1 MGIVR
6 GKRLGLLHKVRIYEP
21 MSLECSDNN
30 VVTGKDKKRNNQQ
43 IEDTFYSWCEQT
55 RAAFPYRF
63 I

>member
-6 GKRLGLLHKVRIYEP
+6 GKRVGLLHKVRIYES
-21 MSLECSDNN
+21 MSLENSDYN
-30 VVTGKDKKRNNQQ
+30 VVTGKDKNNQQ

-55 RAAFPYRF
+55 RAAFPCLF

>member
-30 VVTGKDKKRNNQQ
+30 VVTGKDKKKQQ
-43 IEDTFYSWCEQT
+43 PTNRRYFLLVV
-55 RAAFPYRF
+55 
-63 I
+63 